1 MGPSFVIA
9 SFLGHTEVMAD
20 DDIERLLREVNAMNN
35 PNSPTSGRPSPETAT
50 SKDLAKKDD
59 SSGGGAGGRLAF
71 AVGSGAV
78 LGVAG
83 WFGGLLMPFVGSFSA
98 GVGAAFGAFVAS
110 LIAGPPRWFSS

>member
-1 MGPSFVIA
+1 
-9 SFLGHTEVMAD
+9 MAD

-35 PNSPTSGRPSPETAT
+35 PNSPASRPPSPDVAK
-50 SKDLAKKDD
+50 SKDVATKDD
-59 SSGGGAGGRLAF
+59 TSGGGFGGRVAF

-98 GVGAAFGAFVAS
+98 GVGAAFGAFAAS
-110 LIAGPPRWFSS
+110 IIAGPPRWFSS

>member
-1 MGPSFVIA
+1 MNLSH
-9 SFLGHTEVMAD
+9 LMHTGGMAD

-35 PNSPTSGRPSPETAT
+35 PNASTSGSRSPEPTK
-50 SKDLAKKDD
+50 SKDLAKEDD
-59 SSGGGAGGRLAF
+59 SSSGGAGGRLAF

>member
-1 MGPSFVIA
+1 LQFVFRPI
-9 SFLGHTEVMAD
+9 LRHTEGMAD
-20 DDIERLLREVNAMNN
+20 DDIERLLREVQAT
-35 PNSPTSGRPSPETAT
+35 NSPASSGRSPQPAR
-50 SKDLAKKDD
+50 SAQPAKNDDD

-98 GVGAAFGAFVAS
+98 GVGATGAAFITALV
-110 LIAGPPRWFSS
+110 AGPPRWFSS